1 MAATRNPDF
10 FESIGMLYSRENA
23 KTVEKEL
30 SAAGVLSTGERFLG
44 FSTVM
49 VLLLTLLVGTM
60 IQLIDPIVAFLR
72 PFSFGHYFILF
83 ILFYLVGLIISAT
96 SWAFFVMAYLA
107 LRKDAITDK
116 VEKVFPD
123 YLNLVSANMRAGMN
137 VEQAMIQAAKPE
149 FGELSAVVHVAISSS
164 LSGSTIHQAL
174 DRLSETFDSP
184 LIKRAMKIIK
194 QAVATGGSVADA
206 IDKIAEDAREREI
219 VKNDIKASLL
229 FYQIFIVFGG
239 MVGAPFLLS
248 VSYKLLQMLE
258 KVFAQ
263 IDVSAISASSSAVPF
278 VPLGPSI
285 TSGDFF
291 FFALAMIL
299 VTSLTSSLTVG
310 IVGKGRWQ
318 DGAKF
323 FVAIFLGAMLVFL
336 GLITILN
343 SFFQNLLI

>member
-1 MAATRNPDF
+1 MSTPKNPDF

-23 KTVEKEL
+23 KAVEKEL

-44 FSTVM
+44 FSTIM
-49 VLLLTLLVGTM
+49 VLLLGLLVGTLV
-60 IQLIDPIVAFLR
+60 QLVDPLIAFLR
-72 PFSFGHYFILF
+72 LFSFGQGLVLLLLCYIL
-83 ILFYLVGLIISAT
+83 GLIISAFG
-96 SWAFFVMAYLA
+96 WVFFVMAYLA

-164 LSGSTIHQAL
+164 LSGATIHQAL
-174 DRLSETFDSP
+174 DKLSETFDSP
-184 LIKRAMKIIK
+184 LIRRSMKIIK

-219 VKNDIKASLL
+219 VKSDIKASLL

-239 MVGAPFLLS
+239 IVGAPFLLS

-263 IDVSAISASSSAVPF
+263 IDITALGTSSAVPF
-278 VPLGPSI
+278 VPVGPSI
-285 TSGDFF
+285 TSSDFF
-291 FFALAMIL
+291 FFALAMIFI
-299 VTSLTSSLTVG
+299 TSLTSSMTVG

-323 FVAIFLGAMLVFL
+323 FFAIFLGALVVFL
-336 GLITILN
+336 GLISILN